1 MGYCRQRDAQ
11 IDETAQFCPNCGAA
25 QAGAQTTRV
34 VNQDVEDNRFMAIL
48 SYIGPLA
55 FVPYF
60 AAKQSPFAQ
69 YHAVRGLNLFILE
82 AVFGI
87 AASLITGIFTLIL
100 HAFGVLIGWI
110 LNLGWLGFLAL
121 SIIGIVNVCNGLKKD
136 LPYIGGIRFV
146 KNKTAP

>member
-1 MGYCRQRDAQ
+1 MAYCRQCGAL
-11 IDETAQFCPNCGAA
+11 IDEAAQFCPDCGAS

-82 AVFGI
+82 AVFGV
-87 AASLITGIFTLIL
+87 AASLITGIFTLLL
-100 HAFGVLIGWI
+100 HVLGALLGWI

-121 SIIGIVNVCNGLKKD
+121 SIIGIVNVCNGEKKE
-136 LPYIGGIRFV
+136 LPIVSGIRFIRR
-146 KNKTAP
+146 

>member
-1 MGYCRQRDAQ
+1 MAYCRQCGAL
-11 IDETAQFCPNCGAA
+11 IDEAAQFCPACGAS
-25 QAGAQTTRV
+25 QTGAQPTHA

-55 FVPYF
+55 FIPYF

-82 AVFGI
+82 VMFGV
-87 AASLITGIFTLIL
+87 AASLIAGIFMLL
-100 HAFGVLIGWI
+100 LRVLGVVFGWV

-121 SIIGIVNVCNGLKKD
+121 SIIGIVNVCNGVKKD

-146 KNKTAP
+146 KD